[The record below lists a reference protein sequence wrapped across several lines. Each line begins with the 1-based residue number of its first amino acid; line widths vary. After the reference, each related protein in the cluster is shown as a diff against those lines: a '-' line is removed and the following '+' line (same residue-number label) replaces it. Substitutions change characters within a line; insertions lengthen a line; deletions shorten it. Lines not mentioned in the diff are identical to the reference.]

1 MLTCKL
7 HNYDMCS
14 SFATSESFISEKPF
28 EKYYSVYSA
37 GRQQCCTALQVM
49 FLLPMLNSHWPWSQ
63 PSFDNVTYVALDM
76 EFNYCQ
82 R

>member
-1 MLTCKL
+1 M
-7 HNYDMCS
+7 MCVLLS
-14 SFATSESFISEKPF
+14 LPQNLQEVSEKPF